1 MCTCLC
7 VETSVQIIKGQLDR
21 DQAIVDLLN
30 DMELTFAF
38 VDAVE
43 ILPDKITLLNDTIK
57 DILKQT
63 FECALYIREYAK
75 RSFRGKCI

>member
-30 DMELTFAF
+30 AMELTFAF

-43 ILPDKITLLNDTIK
+43 ILRGKISLLNDTIK

-63 FECALYIREYAK
+63 FECTLYIREYAEHC
-75 RSFRGKCI
+75 FPGEFI